1 MDRQLD
7 LGRSLQIWL
16 NLQNGV
22 NALFDSTSTPQNLG
36 TQVHMLSA
44 LMVRVQMIVGQ
55 RMMAAA
61 CVQTNRVYLPC
72 NSAHSCAYRLME
84 VLVMVCICHRWL
96 ALSCSSMPEL
106 DVQESM
112 SC

>member
-36 TQVHMLSA
+36 TQVHLLSA
-44 LMVRVQMIVGQ
+44 LMVRIQNECRATHDGFCLCAI
-55 RMMAAA
+55 
-61 CVQTNRVYLPC
+61 NRVYLPC